1 MKYLVISHYGNATYP
16 DLFGNETEAYR
27 YYANNLLNEVADLDG
42 IDDLEY
48 SKCFDKEDIAEIKNG
63 IIDLMSSVM
72 EQTGRVRKTDNG
84 YAFCWSEEYTLEIF
98 EVEER

>member
-1 MKYLVISHYGNATYP
+1 M
-16 DLFGNETEAYR
+16 
-27 YYANNLLNEVADLDG
+27 ADLNG

-48 SKCFDKEDIAEIKNG
+48 PKSFDKEDIAEIKNG

-72 EQTGRVRKTDNG
+72 EKTGRVQKTDNG
-84 YAFCWSEEYTLEIF
+84 YAFGWNEEYTLEIF